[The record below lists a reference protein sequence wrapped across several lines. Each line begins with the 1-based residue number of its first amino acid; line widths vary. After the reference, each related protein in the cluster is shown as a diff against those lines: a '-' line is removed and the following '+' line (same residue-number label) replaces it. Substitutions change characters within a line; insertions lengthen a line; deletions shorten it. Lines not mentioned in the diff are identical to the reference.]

1 MTDMPYPPAESIDW
15 AKLIRSMRVQNLSPA
30 DSRFILTT
38 LGVWDQFVELGRR
51 IQKEESDHA

>member
-1 MTDMPYPPAESIDW
+1 MTDTPYPPVDNIDW
-15 AKLIRSMRVQNLSPA
+15 LALIRSMRQQNVSPA

-51 IQKEESDHA
+51 IQKEDNQ